1 MESGTT
7 QEIKMRVR
15 LISRLVIGCLVLG
28 LSALSGRAQEDP
40 ALFRIGKG
48 NVLGFIDRDGR
59 MLVEP
64 KYQYVDTAWWE
75 GCLWVRESFPL
86 WWQGL
91 ETNAPSG
98 NFIGPDGVTIS
109 ARPLSELDCFREPMF
124 RSGMA
129 LVRLS
134 MDERDCA
141 YIDKAGRILFHTP
154 RWYLGPDDAGLWV
167 MVEDGKFGYATRS
180 GKVVVPATFDECGS
194 FTDGFAPV
202 RRGSEWGI
210 IDSDG
215 KWVLEP
221 SYSEMRRVEGDHT
234 LLRYRSGIR
243 WGVLRNDGKVLTT
256 AKFDEVGHGGYG
268 VVTVR
273 IGDKWG
279 LVTDRGC
286 TVLEPQF
293 EGVGAV
299 TPYVVAVSKSNLWGL
314 VSLDGSVVQEPVFS
328 SLSSGGAGGP
338 FVGRMRLAGGGSV
351 LLDERGKRITAPAAD
366 DYLRVGND
374 RAFFRQDEKWGLM
387 TTAGEVLIEATY
399 DDVGGFE
406 KQGLFGVARR
416 RMRGLVDTVTGREV
430 LPTTHERV
438 VSWHGLVRCIDG
450 GTNSFCTR
458 SGTVLVSKEEGITNV
473 TEERYM
479 YDGYG
484 VIEGKTGAGVIS
496 KDGRI
501 VLPMRYERAGFP
513 SEDLVPVQVGGQW
526 GYVDLRG
533 RSVVTPR
540 FADAG
545 SFSEGVAFVQSGG
558 AYGFI
563 DHRGEFVIEP
573 KYAAAG
579 YSLNGLL
586 PVAVRRE
593 GGTDAVWGVAA
604 LKWGLIDRQGNTVL
618 PVEHEVLEWGSR
630 SAKKRRLYGRM
641 FSREISVWEDLDTEG
656 GRFLVPWIQGT
667 VK

>member
-1 MESGTT
+1 M
-7 QEIKMRVR
+7 
-15 LISRLVIGCLVLG
+15 
-28 LSALSGRAQEDP
+28 
-40 ALFRIGKG
+40 
-48 NVLGFIDRDGR
+48 LGFIDRDGR
-59 MLVEP
+59 TLVVP

-124 RSGMA
+124 RSGIA

-134 MDERDCA
+134 MNDCA
-141 YIDKAGRILFHTP
+141 YIDKAGRILFHAP
-154 RWYLGPDDAGLWV
+154 PWCVGVPDDAGPWV

-194 FTDGFAPV
+194 FTYGFAPV

-221 SYSEMRRVEGDHT
+221 SYSEIRRVESGHT
-234 LLRYRSGIR
+234 LLKYRSGIR
-243 WGVLRNDGKVLTT
+243 WGMLRNDGKVLTA
-256 AKFDEVGHGGYG
+256 AKFDQVGHGGYG

-279 LVTDRGC
+279 LVTDGGC
-286 TVLEPQF
+286 TVLDPQF
-293 EGVGAV
+293 EGVGTV

-314 VSLDGSVVQEPVFS
+314 VSLDGTVVQEPAFS
-328 SLSSGGAGGP
+328 SLSIREAGGP
-338 FVGRMRLAGGGSV
+338 CVGRMPLAGCGV
-351 LLDERGKRITAPAAD
+351 LLDERGRRITAPAAD
-366 DYLRVGND
+366 DFHLVGND
-374 RAFFRQDEKWGLM
+374 RAFFRQGEKWGLM
-387 TTAGEVLIEATY
+387 ATAGEVLIEATY

-406 KQGLFGVARR
+406 KHGLFGVARR
-416 RMRGLVDTVTGREV
+416 RMRGLVDIVTGREV

-438 VSWHGLVRCIDG
+438 VSWHEVVRCIDG
-450 GTNSFCTR
+450 GTNSFYTR
-458 SGTVLVSKEEGITNV
+458 SGSVLVSEEAGITNV
-473 TEERYM
+473 TDAWLM

-513 SEDLVPVQVGGQW
+513 SEDLVPVQVGGKW

-533 RSVVTPR
+533 RPVVMPR

-545 SFSEGVAFVQSGG
+545 SFSEGVAFVRVDD

-563 DHRGEFVIEP
+563 DHRGEFVIAP

-618 PVEHEVLEWGSR
+618 PVEYEVLEWGSR
-630 SAKKRRLYGRM
+630 SAKKKRPYGRM
-641 FSREISVWEDLDTEG
+641 VSRECSRWADLDTEG
-656 GRFLVPWIQGT
+656 GRFLVPWIQGA